1 MNFDFFL
8 ENSYIISELL
18 TKRYSTSFSLATS
31 LLEKEKRKA
40 IYALYGF
47 VRIADEI
54 VDSFDGYDK
63 EFLLKK
69 LEEDFS
75 YTLNNGISSNP
86 ILVSFA
92 DTVKN
97 FGINPQY
104 IDSFLESMKMDLYSS
119 NCSTQEELDSYIYG
133 SADVVG
139 LMCLQ
144 IFCGGSSQLFDELEL
159 TARKLGSA
167 FQKVNFLRDLRSDI
181 LHLGRSYFPELVNEE
196 FNDPTKTIIEQSI
209 KSDFDEARKGI
220 DKLPGRS
227 KLAVSLAYFYY
238 LSLFNKIKRK
248 NATKIMSGRI
258 RISNATKYL
267 IFIKTFVMYH
277 LRMI

>member
-220 DKLPGRS
+220 DKLT
-227 KLAVSLAYFYY
+227 VQ
-238 LSLFNKIKRK
+238 
-248 NATKIMSGRI
+248 
-258 RISNATKYL
+258 
-267 IFIKTFVMYH
+267 
-277 LRMI
+277 